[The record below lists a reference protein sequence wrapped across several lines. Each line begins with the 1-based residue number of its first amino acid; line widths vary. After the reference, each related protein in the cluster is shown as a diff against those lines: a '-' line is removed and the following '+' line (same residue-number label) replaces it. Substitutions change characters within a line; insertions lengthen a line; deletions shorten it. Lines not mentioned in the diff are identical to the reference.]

1 MRRFAA
7 VLQGSFQ
14 RLQQTRPLTLVTTL
28 GVVYG
33 DIGTSPLYVFRAI
46 GRASGGHFDEISVL
60 GSLSLIF
67 WTLIIVVAVKY
78 ALVVTRASNRGE
90 GGILALM
97 ALTRASWRGRN
108 RYLIVC
114 GLIGAALLYGDGII
128 TPAISVLSAIE
139 GLKGVSNDF
148 VPFTMPLAAIILLA
162 LFLVQRFGTAVVG
175 GAFGPLML
183 AWFVFIAALG
193 IIEITKAPAVLA
205 ALDPTY
211 LVRFLVHDRWA
222 FLAILGAAFLCVTG
236 AEAMYADMGHFGRT
250 PIRVAWTAIVL
261 PSLVLN
267 YAGQTA
273 VEIASRGSID
283 NPFFSLASGWLLY
296 PAIVMSTLA
305 TVIASQ
311 AIITGAFSLTRQA
324 IQLGW
329 LPGMQ
334 VRQTSSRQAGQI
346 YVPFINWAMMLATL
360 ALTVGFGNSDRLAGA
375 YGAAVSTT
383 MLMTTAILYRM
394 MRVSWRWPV
403 WLAGS
408 LFSFFLCVDTVF
420 FVANLTKLADGGW
433 IPLLIGTLIFIVMT
447 TWHTGIDAMHR
458 RQEGDEISAAQFVR
472 RLRDHKINRIPGKA
486 VFLARMGDYIPPLLA
501 DHVRQM
507 GSLHEQTAILT
518 VRFSAKPRLK
528 SENRVHVV
536 LLGEGLWHLTVSFG
550 YFENPDLVNALHRAK
565 SSCPFDPDNAV
576 YFGERDRVIRRK
588 RPPRMSAWRRSLFSL
603 LLKNSAYPPD
613 RFNLSGENF
622 VQISRQR
629 AV

>member
-7 VLQGSFQ
+7 VLQQPFQ
-14 RLQQTRPLTLVTTL
+14 HLQQTRPLTLMATL

-33 DIGTSPLYVFRAI
+33 DIGTSPLYVYRAI
-46 GRASGGHFDEISVL
+46 GRASGGHSDEISLL

-67 WTLIIVVAVKY
+67 WTLIVVVAVKY
-78 ALVVTRASNRGE
+78 AMIVMRASNRGE

-128 TPAISVLSAIE
+128 TPAISVLSAVE
-139 GLKGVSNDF
+139 GLNGISSGF
-148 VPFTMPLAAIILLA
+148 TPFTMPLAAVILVA
-162 LFLVQRFGTAVVG
+162 LFLVQRFGTAAVG
-175 GAFGPLML
+175 RAFGPLML
-183 AWFVFIAALG
+183 SWFLFIAALG
-193 IIEITKAPAVLA
+193 IVGITKAPAVLA
-205 ALDPTY
+205 AIDPSY
-211 LVRFLVHDRWA
+211 LVRFLFHDRWA
-222 FLAILGAAFLCVTG
+222 FFAILGAAFLCVTG

-250 PIRVAWTAIVL
+250 PIRIAWTAIVL

-273 VEIASRGSID
+273 VELSSRGGVD

-296 PAIVMSTLA
+296 PAIAMSTLA

-334 VRQTSSRQAGQI
+334 VKQTSSQAAGQI
-346 YVPFINWAMMLATL
+346 YVPFTNWAMMLATL
-360 ALTVGFGNSDRLAGA
+360 VLTVGFGNSDSLAGA

-383 MLMTTAILYRM
+383 MLMTTAILYRI

-403 WLAGS
+403 WLAVS
-408 LFSFFLCVDTVF
+408 FFSFFLCIDTIF
-420 FVANLTKLADGGW
+420 FVANLIKVADGGW
-433 IPLLIGTLIFIVMT
+433 IPLSIGTLIFVVMT
-447 TWHTGIDAMHR
+447 TWHAGIDAMHR
-458 RQEGDEISAAQFVR
+458 RQERDETPVVQFVR

-486 VFLARMGDYIPPLLA
+486 VFLARMGNYIPPLLA

-518 VRFSAKPRLK
+518 VHFSAKPRLK
-528 SENRVHVV
+528 SENRVRVV
-536 LLGEGLWHLTVSFG
+536 PLADGFWHLTVNFG
-550 YFENPDLVNALHRAK
+550 YFENPDIVKTLHRTK
-565 SSCPFDPDNAV
+565 DCCPLDPDNAV
-576 YFGERDRVIRRK
+576 YFSERDRVVPRR
-588 RPPRMSAWRRSLFSL
+588 RPPRMPAWRRSLFSF
-603 LLKNSAYPPD
+603 LLKNSAYPSD
-613 RFNLSGENF
+613 RFNFSGENF